1 MGWCALL
8 EHGKL
13 VNAEDEKG
21 LVELQARVQNARANG
36 LGLHTRVLKHE
47 CSRGRATVSLGVGHA
62 SSALRTGGI
71 ANVLRHIS
79 ANTWSTRMGN
89 LSASSVG
96 IHGDG
101 SKSNERGLS
110 AQPAHSD
117 AERAGRE
124 RSALP
129 YDCARTQ
136 LE

>member
-1 MGWCALL
+1 ML
-8 EHGKL
+8 EGQSYRL
-13 VNAEDEKG
+13 AG
-21 LVELQARVQNARANG
+21 RGARVVGSANG
-36 LGLHTRVLKHE
+36 
-47 CSRGRATVSLGVGHA
+47 A
-62 SSALRTGGI
+62 I
-71 ANVLRHIS
+71 ANVLWHIS
-79 ANTWSTRMGN
+79 ASTRSTRMGN